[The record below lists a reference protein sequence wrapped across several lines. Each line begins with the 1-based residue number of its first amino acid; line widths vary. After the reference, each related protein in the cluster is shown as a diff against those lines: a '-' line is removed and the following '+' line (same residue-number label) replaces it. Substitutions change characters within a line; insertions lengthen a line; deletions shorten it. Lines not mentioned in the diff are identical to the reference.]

1 MSLFRKKEKNKN
13 WKRKTPRMY
22 SGVPRKEK
30 REERSRFS
38 RFLFWLLSL
47 IFLGVCAYLLI
58 FSPLLGIETVS
69 VEGNQSISSEEIIIR
84 VQEAISGNYYWYFP
98 KNNFFLVN
106 KQEIDSALRKNFNRL
121 ELAAI
126 EKRFPKAVLVKV
138 KERQP
143 EMVWCSAGV
152 CYLID
157 KEGLVYTGTGG
168 TDEEMNSSNFLTVI
182 DDNSRPVDI
191 GKTTIGKDFI
201 EYLKQMDALIANDLK
216 LEIEEDYHTPALAS
230 QEIFV
235 RIKEGEGWTL
245 KLSSGVSPD
254 ETKKII
260 QTLFDKELDGE
271 KRKNLD
277 YIDLRVKG
285 KVYYKLKT

>member
-1 MSLFRKKEKNKN
+1 MSLFHKKEKNKS
-13 WKRKTPRMY
+13 WKRKAPRMY

-30 REERSRFS
+30 SKERSRFS
-38 RFLFWLLSL
+38 RFLFWLLTL
-47 IFLGVCAYLLI
+47 VFLGVCAYLLF
-58 FSPLLGIETVS
+58 FSPLLEVETIS
-69 VEGNQSISSEEIIIR
+69 VDGNESISSEEVVFR
-84 VQEAISGNYYWYFP
+84 AQEAISGNYYWYFP
-98 KNNFFLVN
+98 KNNIFFVN

-121 ELAAI
+121 ELVAI
-126 EKRFPKAVLVKV
+126 EKKFPKAVLVKV

-143 EMVWCSAGV
+143 EMVWCSGGV

-157 KEGLVYTGTGG
+157 KEGLAYTGAGG
-168 TDEEMNSSNFLTVI
+168 TDEEMNSSNFLTVV

-201 EYLKQMDALIANDLK
+201 EYLKQMDAVIANDLK
-216 LEIEEDYHTPALAS
+216 LEIEGNYHTPALAS
-230 QEIFV
+230 GEVFV
-235 RIKEGEGWTL
+235 RVKEGDGWTL
-245 KLSSGVSPD
+245 KLSSGIFPD

-277 YIDLRVKG
+277 YLDLRVKG
-285 KVYYKLKT
+285 KVYYKMR